1 MVLAK
6 KWLRTGIIPI
16 IVALAMVVVGGCATA
31 PSGTTRPTHDS
42 RSHAVSNTRHAV
54 VDAARQAIGT
64 PYRYGGDS
72 PRGFDCSGLVQYAH
86 RQVGVRIPRTTDSQ
100 WRSAR
105 SPHRRYLLP
114 GDVLFF
120 SLGGDK
126 DRHVGIY
133 EGDGVFIH
141 APSSGKRVGRA
152 SLDNPYWQDHLVA
165 AKTFL

>member
-1 MVLAK
+1 MLTKQRLQTGRIAIIAGLAT
-6 KWLRTGIIPI
+6 L
-16 IVALAMVVVGGCATA
+16 ALGGCATA
-31 PSGTTRPTHDS
+31 PSEIATPNYGSAP
-42 RSHAVSNTRHAV
+42 HAVSDTRHAV

-86 RQVGVRIPRTTDSQ
+86 RQVGIHIPRTTASQ
-100 WRSAR
+100 WHAAR
-105 SPHRRYLLP
+105 SPQRRYLMP

-133 EGDGVFIH
+133 EGDGMFIH
-141 APSSGKRVGRA
+141 APSSGKQVRRA
-152 SLDNPYWQDHLVA
+152 SLDDPYGQDHLVA